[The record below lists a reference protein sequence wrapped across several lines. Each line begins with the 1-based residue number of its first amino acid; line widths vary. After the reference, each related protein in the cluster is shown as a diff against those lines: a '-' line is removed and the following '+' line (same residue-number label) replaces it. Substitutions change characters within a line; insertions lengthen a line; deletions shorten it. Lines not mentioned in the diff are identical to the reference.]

1 MLNKIKLPNWFII
14 VSLLSSL
21 AFILFLGYA
30 DEGYYDWRWL
40 QDAGSW
46 ITLFIFWNVF
56 FWTLIG
62 IGIGLKHIYR
72 KSSLLKNF

>member
-14 VSLLSSL
+14 ISLLSSL
-21 AFILFLGYA
+21 AFILFMGYS
-30 DEGYYDWRWL
+30 DEGYNDWRWL

-62 IGIGLKHIYR
+62 IGFVLKIVLSQ
-72 KSSLLKNF
+72 KA